1 MAKVIIDEIMLNR
14 AFSDVVYREAENMAL
29 EIGLNFEEIKK
40 ELQEATTLKEVE
52 EILFKHFG
60 NEIQIRVKS

>member
-1 MAKVIIDEIMLNR
+1 MSKVIIDEILLNQ
-14 AFSDVVYREAENMAL
+14 AFSTVVYREAEQMAL
-29 EIGLNFEEIKK
+29 EMGLNFEEIQK